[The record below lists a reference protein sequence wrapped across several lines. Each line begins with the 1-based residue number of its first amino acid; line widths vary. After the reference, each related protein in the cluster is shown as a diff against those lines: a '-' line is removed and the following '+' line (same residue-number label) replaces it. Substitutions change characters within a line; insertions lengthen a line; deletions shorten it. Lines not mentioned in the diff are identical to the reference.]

1 MPATIAKTRLRPSSM
16 EAIIAYSLFVRLRWL
31 RGHSRRPGEGKTV
44 RANHGSRSATYSEPL
59 GDNIA
64 QVHEIMLEV
73 IANALRSRSGRLVE
87 ECCRPYQNSKEEW
100 GYCLTVWE
108 AGHYHMVSVSHI
120 DDMPTPES
128 IATALLSRGREI
140 ADEGRYR
147 NRKGTLGYYATVKS
161 GDHWYMVS
169 VSDILQPF
177 HNQWWLE
184 RIG

>member
-1 MPATIAKTRLRPSSM
+1 MLRFLACLFGILFGALSLQISVPTTNRPAL
-16 EAIIAYSLFVRLRWL
+16 
-31 RGHSRRPGEGKTV
+31 
-44 RANHGSRSATYSEPL
+44 TYSGPL
-59 GDNIA
+59 GDNITQA
-64 QVHEIMLEV
+64 HEIMLEV
-73 IANALRSRSGRLVE
+73 IANALRSRSARLVE

-128 IATALLSRGREI
+128 IATALLSCGREI

-147 NRKGTLGYYATVKS
+147 NRNGTLGYYATVKS

-169 VSDILQPF
+169 VSEILQPF
-177 HNQWWLE
+177 HKQWWLE
-184 RIG
+184 KLG